1 MIKTNRAH
9 IKTVF
14 NQRGVALIT
23 VMLVVALAV
32 VLATKMSA
40 ALMFQIQ
47 RTENLS
53 SNQQAYWYAMGAE
66 AFAKTVLTLSFKNNE
81 DKSVTHLGQIWASG
95 ETSFPVDLGSISG
108 EISDMHSCFN
118 LNALINPDQTN
129 GFSQAPGSSNPNTGG
144 NQQSPSQ
151 NNNTGNNGANKNA
164 KKPNGSASDNGKSI
178 DNKAKVSFK
187 ELLLTLN
194 IDGVSSFEAESM
206 AEALYDWL
214 DEDSQIVSA
223 GGAEDNDYS
232 AKEYPYLTAN
242 SMLASVNELRLIEH
256 FTPQVIFALRKY
268 VCVIPNSYLH
278 QININTIDE
287 ENSELLQALLGGVDA
302 SVADEILAERGEKG
316 FKDLG
321 EFYNL
326 TAVRGIKDFSEYREQ
341 FVVDSQYF
349 KLATK
354 TSFND
359 SYFSMSSIMLIN
371 KDETITVVNRSIGA
385 D

>member
-1 MIKTNRAH
+1 MIRGELTKCWM
-9 IKTVF
+9 K
-14 NQRGVALIT
+14 QQGVALIT
-23 VMLVVALAV
+23 VMLVVAIAV

-40 ALMFQIQ
+40 ALIFQIQ
-47 RTENLS
+47 RTDNLN

-81 DKSVTHLGQIWASG
+81 DKNVTHLGQIWASG

-108 EISDMHSCFN
+108 EISDLQSCFN

-129 GFSQAPGSSNPNTGG
+129 SFSQTPGTGG
-144 NQQSPSQ
+144 NGNNNPANNNPQNGGNNQSPNQ
-151 NNNTGNNGANKNA
+151 GNPPPNNGKNI
-164 KKPNGSASDNGKSI
+164 K
-178 DNKAKVSFK
+178 NKAKASFK
-187 ELLLTLN
+187 ELILTLN
-194 IDGVSSFEAESM
+194 VDGVSSFEAESM
-206 AEALYDWL
+206 SEALYDWL
-214 DEDSQIVSA
+214 DEDSSIVSA
-223 GGAEDNDYS
+223 GGAEDNDYA
-232 AKEYPYLTAN
+232 AKEYPYLAAN

-256 FTPQVIFALRKY
+256 FTPQVIYALKKY
-268 VCVIPNSYLH
+268 VCVIPNSYAH
-278 QININTIDE
+278 QININTLDE

-316 FKDLG
+316 FADLG

-326 TAVRGIKDFSEYREQ
+326 NAVRGIKDFSQYRQQ

-349 KLATK
+349 KLVTK

-359 SYFSMSSIMLIN
+359 SYFSMNSIMKIN
-371 KDETITVVNRSIGA
+371 QDETITVINRSIGA